1 MDGDDVTNSLIFG
14 LIVVNRYV
22 DDPNTAL
29 NGVSGVGVVDVGV
42 WVKVVVVSIGKL
54 VSNCMQQATKKI
66 QVEINFIFKF

>member
-1 MDGDDVTNSLIFG
+1 LKKYFKINSGLIFLDLKLSGSSVIMDGDDVTNSLIFG

-42 WVKVVVVSIGKL
+42 
-54 VSNCMQQATKKI
+54 
-66 QVEINFIFKF
+66 